1 MFRSDVFRAASA
13 LGLSLAAAVALSA
26 WAPELR
32 AAGLLPEPAARPEL
46 VYTVIDV
53 TESVRAR
60 QACPLDLAAARERIE
75 PRLARLGVA
84 PVYSPIAE
92 GRDVL
97 THEVAAEAA
106 PACRWTVTA
115 RLNGRTTPVRQD
127 GPGAP
132 LSSLDAVADD
142 IRPLLSA
149 TASAGNASARR

>member
-1 MFRSDVFRAASA
+1 MFRSDVFRAAGA

-32 AAGLLPEPAARPEL
+32 AAGLLPEPAERPEL

-60 QACPLDLAAARERIE
+60 QACPLDLATARDRIE
-75 PRLARLGVA
+75 RRLVRMGVA

-92 GRDVL
+92 GPGVL
-97 THEVAAEAA
+97 THEIEADAE

-115 RLNGRTTPVRQD
+115 RLNGRTTPARSD
-127 GPGAP
+127 RADAP
-132 LSSLDAVADD
+132 LSSLEAVAADVRPLLPAADD
-142 IRPLLSA
+142 I
-149 TASAGNASARR
+149 